1 MRRKSRQLRRIWVA
15 VFCCLPA
22 ALVLLVWLVG
32 SASSALRP
40 GRAMPEGTAVGIQDH
55 GLYVYSAS
63 HALEI
68 DDLPPELRPPTTGD
82 DAAGTV
88 GRRFGESARA
98 MGVVDVRRG
107 AEWHGRFATRFT
119 LVVVPMWLLL
129 LATLPLLLVAAWQI
143 AAYAAAERRRRT
155 PRCLNC
161 GAVLPPGS
169 EQCPEC
175 GHKVALVDEVG
186 KAMLGAAAPAGD
198 ASAGKPAAGA

>member
-15 VFCCLPA
+15 AFCCLPA
-22 ALVLLVWLVG
+22 ALVLVVWLIG

-55 GLYVYSAS
+55 GLHVYTAS
-63 HALEI
+63 HALEL
-68 DDLPPELRPPTTGD
+68 DDLPPELRPPTSGD

-88 GRRFGESARA
+88 GRRFSESSRA

-143 AAYAAAERRRRT
+143 TAYAAAERRRRT

-161 GAVLPPGS
+161 GAVLVPGA

-175 GHKVALVDEVG
+175 GHKAAAVDEVG
-186 KAMLGAAAPAGD
+186 KAMFGATGPAGE
-198 ASAGKPAAGA
+198 ASPGKPAAGA

>member
-22 ALVLLVWLVG
+22 ALVLVVWLVG
-32 SASSALRP
+32 ATSSALRP

-55 GLYVYSAS
+55 GLHVYKAS

-68 DDLPPELRPPTTGD
+68 EDLPPELRPPTAGD
-82 DAAGTV
+82 DAADTI
-88 GRRFGESARA
+88 GRRFGESSRA

-129 LATLPLLLVAAWQI
+129 LATLPLLLVAAWQV
-143 AAYAAAERRRRT
+143 AAYVAAERRRRT

-161 GAVLPPGS
+161 GAVLPPGA
-169 EQCPEC
+169 EQCAVC
-175 GHKVALVDEVG
+175 GQKVAPVDEVG
-186 KAMLGAAAPAGD
+186 KAMLGAAGPAGD
-198 ASAGKPAAGA
+198 PSPGKPAAGA